1 MTADSIKQI
10 LHIYVLVLMSK
21 GYNYDFV
28 SNIKVFFDEMDLKSN
43 QQIYRKTFIFRN
55 TLSNKME
62 KSLKKLLIIK

>member
-1 MTADSIKQI
+1 MTADSIKQF

-43 QQIYRKTFIFRN
+43 QQIYRKTVIFRN

-62 KSLKKLLIIK
+62 KSLEKNY

>member
-1 MTADSIKQI
+1 MTADSIKQF

-28 SNIKVFFDEMDLKSN
+28 SNIKVLFDEMDLKSN
-43 QQIYRKTFIFRN
+43 QQIYRKTVIFRN

-62 KSLKKLLIIK
+62 KSLEKNY

>member
-1 MTADSIKQI
+1 MTADSIKQF

-62 KSLKKLLIIK
+62 KSLEKNY

>member
-1 MTADSIKQI
+1 
-10 LHIYVLVLMSK
+10 MSK

-43 QQIYRKTFIFRN
+43 QQIYRKTVIFRN

-62 KSLKKLLIIK
+62 KSLEKNY